1 MERLFARHGDCS
13 TRCRLLL
20 LLLLIAGAFT
30 AALSDRTVSAFARRI
45 HRASSSPIATGATV
59 SALRTLTSPR
69 RTASLK
75 SGRSRSLRASR
86 AIFTAVLALIP
97 SSSRA

>member
-1 MERLFARHGDCS
+1 MAAF
-13 TRCRLLL
+13 LLQQFL
-20 LLLLIAGAFT
+20 EGFEI
-30 AALSDRTVSAFARRI
+30 
-45 HRASSSPIATGATV
+45 
-59 SALRTLTSPR
+59 SALRAVTSPR

-75 SGRSRSLRASR
+75 AGRSRSLRASR